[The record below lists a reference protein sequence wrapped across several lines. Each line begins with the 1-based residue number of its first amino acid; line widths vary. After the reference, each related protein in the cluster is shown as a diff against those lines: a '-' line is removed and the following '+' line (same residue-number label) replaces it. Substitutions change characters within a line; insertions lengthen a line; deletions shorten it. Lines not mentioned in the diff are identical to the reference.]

1 MATLRAQEVT
11 CGYGKL
17 SVLHDIEL
25 SISPGEIVALVGP
38 NGAGKTTLLKAL
50 SGEMSVVSG
59 KVFLDDKDITGWS
72 VRDRVVAGLAHIP
85 EHRHLFPNLSVR
97 DNLLLGQV
105 ATRRKAGARPTDELT
120 AGIVDLFPV
129 LGERMGS
136 AAGTLSG
143 GQQQMLA
150 IGRGLMSEPTMIL
163 LDEPSLGL
171 APGVVERL
179 LDAFRSLAEMGVG
192 ILLVEQYVESALA
205 VSSRGYVLRAGR
217 IGLAGAS
224 PELLGDRDR
233 LVSAYFGTDSRS
245 AVL

>member
-1 MATLRAQEVT
+1 MTTLKAHGIT

-17 SVLHDIEL
+17 PVLHDIALEVD
-25 SISPGEIVALVGP
+25 PGDIVALVGP

-50 SGEMSVVSG
+50 SGEMGLTGG
-59 KVFLDDKDITGWS
+59 KVFIGDQDVTSWS
-72 VRDRVVAGLAHIP
+72 IRDRIAAGLTHVP

-105 ATRRKAGARPTDELT
+105 ATRRKPEARSADELMT
-120 AGIVDLFPV
+120 SVVDLFPV
-129 LGERMGS
+129 LGERMKS

-150 IGRGLMSEPTMIL
+150 IGRGLMSEPSMIL

-179 LDAFRSLAEMGVG
+179 LDAFRSLAERGVG

-205 VSSRGYVLRAGR
+205 VSSRGYVLRSGH
-217 IGLAGAS
+217 ISLEGAS

-233 LVSAYFGTDSRS
+233 LVSAYFGTENVS
-245 AVL
+245 VH